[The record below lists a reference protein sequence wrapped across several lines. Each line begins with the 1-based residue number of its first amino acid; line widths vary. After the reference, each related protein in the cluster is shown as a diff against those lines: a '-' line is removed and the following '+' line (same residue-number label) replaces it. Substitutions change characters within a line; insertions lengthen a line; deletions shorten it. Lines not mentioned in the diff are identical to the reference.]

1 MLLFIGG
8 NSQGK
13 LNYVSS
19 RFNIKEEDILLSKDF
34 NIEKAYSAKIIYG
47 VHSIIKELIHLE
59 KEPFGIIMEIIS
71 KNPEV
76 ILISDEIGYGI
87 VPFDKEE
94 RFYREL
100 TGRIMCEVAKKANS
114 VERIICGISQ
124 KIK

>member
-1 MLLFIGG
+1 MQRLFMAFTQ
-8 NSQGK
+8 NK
-13 LNYVSS
+13 RTYTFRKMV
-19 RFNIKEEDILLSKDF
+19 
-34 NIEKAYSAKIIYG
+34 
-47 VHSIIKELIHLE
+47 
-59 KEPFGIIMEIIS
+59 PFGIIMEIIS

-114 VERIICGISQ
+114 VERIICGISLVN
-124 KIK
+124 K